1 MGSWRCETAALT
13 SLRPAALHVKS
24 HQERPVVPIS
34 QRRRLSLRSQDG
46 KELGVEMGGSQ
57 NRTDGSRA
65 DVFSIRLN
73 TSFGYRLYAGFR

>member
-13 SLRPAALHVKS
+13 SLRAAALHVKS

-46 KELGVEMGGSQ
+46 KELGVEMGVPKP
-57 NRTDGSRA
+57 DGWLQSRCLF
-65 DVFSIRLN
+65 DPTKHVLWVPVVR
-73 TSFGYRLYAGFR
+73 RV